1 MPQGS
6 ILGPLLFS
14 IYINDLPF
22 VLRYCKINMYADDVQ
37 LYTSCSLYNIND
49 GISNMNSDLKKV
61 WQWAAGN
68 GLSLNPSKSKCIL
81 ITRHKLDHICIPPVE
96 MNGSCIELVDQ
107 VKNLGI
113 VFTQDLSWSAH
124 INSAVGKVYGML
136 RTLWVTQKYTPL
148 HIRML
153 LAKSFLLPT
162 LFYGCEIYASC
173 DSIDKLKLNKLLNT
187 ITRYVFCLRKIDHV
201 SNFSVKFFSVSG

>member
-1 MPQGS
+1 
-6 ILGPLLFS
+6 
-14 IYINDLPF
+14 
-22 VLRYCKINMYADDVQ
+22 MYADDVQ

-61 WQWAAGN
+61 WQWTAGN

-81 ITRHKLDHICIPPVE
+81 ITRHKLDHICIPRVE
-96 MNGSCIELVDQ
+96 INGSFVELVDK

-124 INSAVGKVYGML
+124 INSAVGKIYGML
-136 RTLWVTQKYTPL
+136 RTLWVTQK

-153 LAKSFLLPT
+153 LARSFLLPT

-173 DSIDKLKLNKLLNT
+173 ESIAKLKLNKLFNT
-187 ITRYVFCLRKIDHV
+187 ITRYVFCLRKFDHV
-201 SNFSVKFFSVSG
+201 SNFSVKFFSMSLDDLLKYSFVIFEKIIVNKEPFYLSTN